1 MNAIELI
8 LFTTDKSLTPL
19 LAIKRPKYREKTSKA
34 GNTFLYLPSLGLAS
48 LKGMAKKTL
57 IMVMREID
65 NNQIVSDGPIVLRF
79 CFLTGLTSVS
89 EETFNFISLKDS
101 LEKFSDS
108 SEKKRLP
115 FLILKLSFIDS
126 ST

>member
-1 MNAIELI
+1 MKIIDFIE
-8 LFTTDKSLTPL
+8 
-19 LAIKRPKYREKTSKA
+19 PKKVKDIIEEIDSTLSDV
-34 GNTFLYLPSLGLAS
+34 GLAKLIEKLIYRYDKVAS
-48 LKGMAKKTL
+48 KKMT
-57 IMVMREID
+57 EIE
-65 NNQIVSDGPIVLRF
+65 NNQIVSDGPSVLRF

-89 EETFNFISLKDS
+89 EETFNFISLNDS